1 VLQERPLGRAVNN
14 VKNNP
19 PELLVQG
26 IEMTEET
33 FRVPIVKLGGRVDY
47 DGRQDLWRLEVAA
60 PYDLAAVLVA
70 GSSLRILL
78 ETTSEEEKIL
88 RVLIEQHRERV
99 ELYVATA
106 ELSKWPDAMGVF
118 PDWKPGREPS

>member
-1 VLQERPLGRAVNN
+1 
-14 VKNNP
+14 
-19 PELLVQG
+19 
-26 IEMTEET
+26 MTEGESL
-33 FRVPIVKLGGRVDY
+33 PIGKLGGRGDY
-47 DGRQDLWRLEVAA
+47 DGRQDIWRLEIAV

-78 ETTSEEEKIL
+78 DTKSEDEKIL
-88 RVLIEQHRERV
+88 RVLIIQHRERL

-106 ELSKWPDAMGVF
+106 ELSKWSDAMGVC

>member
-1 VLQERPLGRAVNN
+1 
-14 VKNNP
+14 
-19 PELLVQG
+19 
-26 IEMTEET
+26 MTEEK
-33 FRVPIVKLGGRVDY
+33 FLPIVKLGGRVDY
-47 DGRQDLWRLEVAA
+47 DDRQDLWRLEVAV

-78 ETTSEEEKIL
+78 ETTSEDEKIL

-99 ELYVATA
+99 ELHVATA

-118 PDWKPGREPS
+118 PDWKPGRKPS

>member
-1 VLQERPLGRAVNN
+1 
-14 VKNNP
+14 
-19 PELLVQG
+19 
-26 IEMTEET
+26 MTEGT
-33 FRVPIVKLGGRVDY
+33 LPVPIVKLGGRVDY
-47 DGRQDLWRLEVAA
+47 DGRQDLWRLEVAV
-60 PYDLAAVLVA
+60 PYDLAAVLLA

-78 ETTSEEEKIL
+78 ETKAEDEKIL

>member
-1 VLQERPLGRAVNN
+1 VGGGERRING
-14 VKNNP
+14 
-19 PELLVQG
+19 EG
-26 IEMTEET
+26 T
-33 FRVPIVKLGGRVDY
+33 IVKDTRIW
-47 DGRQDLWRLEVAA
+47 QVADRIFGA
-60 PYDLAAVLVA
+60 LRSPCPAVSPAVLVA

-78 ETTSEEEKIL
+78 ETKSEDEKIL